1 MAPRTHPPAPGEGA
15 GRADAV
21 VDGRPCAKKLWM
33 TTEKEAALEAYRA
46 KRDASQTPEPFG
58 GLGLPDDPD
67 WTKPRMFVVQKHA
80 ARRLHYDFRLE
91 WRGTL
96 ISWAIPQGPSTDV
109 AEKRLA
115 VMVEDHP
122 VEYADFEGIIPK
134 GNYGAGEVIVWDKG
148 VWIPVEDPEEG
159 LVKGKLLF
167 ELRGF
172 KLHGRFT
179 LVRTKRQG
187 QTESKEWLLIKK
199 PDAYAGAAGAR
210 YLSPESIYSGLTLE
224 EIQGGSNKAAT
235 LRERLVSLGAPRARV
250 EGTADFMLAEDA
262 KEPFSDPNFI
272 FELKYDGYRLL
283 VVVENGTCELIY
295 RRGSKATNLY
305 PEIAR
310 AASLLPFSR
319 LILDGEL
326 VCLDDQA
333 RPSFSRLQ
341 KRSQLRRTADVAAAA
356 IRLPAT
362 LQTFDV
368 IGFEDFDLRSLPLL
382 ERKEILRVVLP
393 KAGPLRFVD
402 HIPAE
407 GARFYAEV
415 ERMGLEGVMA
425 KRADSKYRG
434 GRSGDWLKLKT
445 DKVAD
450 FVVIGMTPPDGSRT
464 GFGALHLA
472 AYTKAPVPWGEVP
485 SEPRLVY
492 AGRVG
497 SGFTEDQLKT
507 FSALLDQDAVKDPP
521 CPIIDEPKGSTF
533 VEPRHVVEVRFK
545 SWSAQSLLRQPVF
558 LRFRDDKPPEE
569 CLRPGEEAGGGGP
582 KQDGAEAPEVAV
594 DKIVRFTNL
603 TKVFWPPSDGN
614 AAVYTKGDLIDYY
627 RNIAPWFLPYLAD
640 RPITLTRYP
649 DGINGKS
656 FFQKDAPPFIP
667 GWMRTERLWSEDTGK
682 ELDLIIGGPRS
693 EGDLETLLFLANLG
707 AIVLHAWNARV
718 ADPARPDWIILDL
731 DPKEAPFEHVITLA
745 QEAKA
750 LCDEIGLPSFVKTTG
765 SSGLHVLVPTGGALT
780 HEQCKT
786 FAELLARVM
795 VTRRET
801 IATIVR
807 IPAHRGGK
815 VYLDFLQNGH
825 GKLLV
830 APFSVRPLPGAPV
843 SMPLEWSE
851 VREGLTPRQFTIANA
866 IPRLQKLDRDP
877 LVGVLTERP
886 DLLAALGKLGER
898 LG

>member
-1 MAPRTHPPAPGEGA
+1 MPAHQ
-15 GRADAV
+15 
-21 VDGRPCAKKLWM
+21 
-33 TTEKEAALEAYRA
+33 EAALEAYRA
-46 KRDASQTPEPFG
+46 KRAASQTPEPFG

-80 ARRLHYDFRLE
+80 ATRLHYDFRLE

-96 ISWAIPQGPSTDV
+96 ISWAIPHGPSTDI

-115 VMVEDHP
+115 MMVEDHP
-122 VEYADFEGIIPK
+122 VEYADFEGVIPK

-148 VWIPVEDPEEG
+148 VWLPLEEPEEG
-159 LVKGKLLF
+159 LEKGKLLF

-187 QTESKEWLLIKK
+187 QKDSKEWLLIKK
-199 PDAYAGAAGAR
+199 PDAYAGAEGAR
-210 YLSPESIYSGLTLE
+210 YLTPESIYSGLTLE
-224 EIQGGSNKAAT
+224 EVQGGSKKAAAI
-235 LRERLVSLGAPRARV
+235 RERLVKLGAPRARV
-250 EGTADFMLAEDA
+250 DAAPDFMLAEDA
-262 KEPFSDPNFI
+262 KGPFKDPNFI
-272 FELKYDGYRLL
+272 YELKYDGYRLL
-283 VVVENGTCELIY
+283 VVVEDARCELVY
-295 RRGSKATNLY
+295 RRGSKATGLY

-310 AASLLPFSR
+310 AASLLPCSR

-326 VCLDDQA
+326 VCLDDSA

-341 KRSQLRRTADVAAAA
+341 QRSQLRRTADVAAAA
-356 IRLPAT
+356 VRLPAT
-362 LQTFDV
+362 LQAFD
-368 IGFEDFDLRSLPLL
+368 ILAFEDFDLRSLPLL
-382 ERKEILRVVLP
+382 ERKSLLRDILPR
-393 KAGPLRFVD
+393 AGPLRFVD
-402 HIPAE
+402 HIE
-407 GARFYAEV
+407 GEGILFYNEV

-425 KRADSKYRG
+425 KRADSKYRP
-434 GRSGDWLKLKT
+434 GRSSDWQKLKT
-445 DKVAD
+445 DRVAD

-472 AYTKAPVPWGEVP
+472 AYTRAPADAGGAAT
-485 SEPRLVY
+485 EPRLIY

-507 FSALLDQDAVKDPP
+507 YRARLEEDTAKGPP
-521 CPIIDEPKGSTF
+521 CAVVEEPKGS
-533 VEPRHVVEVRFK
+533 VYVAPRHVVEVRFK
-545 SWSAQSLLRQPVF
+545 SWSAGSLLRQPVF
-558 LRFRDDKPPEE
+558 LRWRDDKPPEE
-569 CLRPGEEAGGGGP
+569 CLRPGEESFTSSSALEERP
-582 KQDGAEAPEVAV
+582 EAAEATPLVV
-594 DKIVRFTNL
+594 DKTVRFTNL
-603 TKVFWPPSDGN
+603 TKVFWPASEANPV
-614 AAVYTKGDLIDYY
+614 AYTKGDLIDYY
-627 RNIAPWFLPYLAD
+627 RNVAPWFLPYLAD

-649 DGINGKS
+649 DGIHGKS

-682 ELDLIIGGPRS
+682 ELDLIIGGDRAL
-693 EGDLETLLFLANLG
+693 GDLETLLFIANLG
-707 AIVLHAWNARV
+707 AIVLHAWNAR
-718 ADPARPDWIILDL
+718 ASDPARPDWIILDL
-731 DPKEAPFEHVITLA
+731 DPKEAPFEHVIALA

-750 LCDEIGLPSFVKTTG
+750 LCDEIALPCFAKTTG
-765 SSGLHVLVPTGGALT
+765 SSGLHVLIPTGGALT

-786 FAELLARVM
+786 FAEVLARVI
-795 VTRRET
+795 VTRRDT

-851 VREGLTPRQFTIANA
+851 VRLGLTPRQFTIENA
-866 IPRLQKLDRDP
+866 VPRLQALGYDP
-877 LVGVLTERP
+877 LIGVLREKP
-886 DLLAALGKLGER
+886 DLLGALGKLGER
-898 LG
+898 VG

>member
-1 MAPRTHPPAPGEGA
+1 MPH
-15 GRADAV
+15 
-21 VDGRPCAKKLWM
+21 
-33 TTEKEAALEAYRA
+33 KEASLEAYRA
-46 KRDASQTPEPFG
+46 KRAASQTPEPFG

-122 VEYADFEGIIPK
+122 VEYADFEGVIPK

-148 VWIPVEDPEEG
+148 VWLPLEDPDEG
-159 LVKGKLLF
+159 FEKGKLLF

-187 QTESKEWLLIKK
+187 QAEMKEWLLIKK
-199 PDAYAGAAGAR
+199 PDAYAGPEGAR
-210 YLSPESIYSGLTLE
+210 YLTPESIYSGLTLE
-224 EIQGGSNKAAT
+224 EIQEGSKRAAT
-235 LRERLVSLGAPRARV
+235 IRERLLTLGAPRGKV
-250 EGTADFMLAEDA
+250 EATPDFMLAEDA
-262 KEPFSDPNFI
+262 KAPFSDPNFI
-272 FELKYDGYRLL
+272 YELKYDGYRLL
-283 VVVENGTCELIY
+283 VVVEEGRCDLVY
-295 RRGSKATNLY
+295 RRGSKATDLY

-319 LILDGEL
+319 LVLDGEL
-326 VCLDDQA
+326 VCLDENA

-341 KRSQLRRTADVAAAA
+341 QRSQLRRTADVALAAV
-356 IRLPAT
+356 RLPAT
-362 LQTFDV
+362 LQTFDLLA
-368 IGFEDFDLRSLPLL
+368 FEDFDLRSLPLL
-382 ERKEILRVVLP
+382 ERKGILRDVLP

-407 GARFYAEV
+407 GIPFYDEV
-415 ERMGLEGVMA
+415 QRMGLEGVMA
-425 KRADSKYRG
+425 KRADSRYRP
-434 GRSGDWLKLKT
+434 GRTSDWQKLKT
-445 DKVAD
+445 DRTAD
-450 FVVIGMTPPDGSRT
+450 FVVLGMTPPEGSRT

-472 AYTKAPVPWGEVP
+472 AYTRE
-485 SEPRLVY
+485 SEEPGGPAGPPRLVY

-497 SGFTEDQLKT
+497 SGFTEDQLKD
-507 FSALLDQDAVKDPP
+507 FKASLEKDVVAESACAIV
-521 CPIIDEPKGSTF
+521 DEPRGSTY
-533 VEPRHVVEVRFK
+533 VSPRHVVEVRYK
-545 SWSAQSLLRQPVF
+545 SWAPHSLLRQPVF
-558 LRFRDDKPPEE
+558 LRWRDDKPPEE
-569 CLRPGEEAGGGGP
+569 CLRPGEEAGTSEETRESA
-582 KQDGAEAPEVAV
+582 DAPQVV
-594 DKIVRFTNL
+594 IDKTVRFTNL
-603 TKVFWPPSDGN
+603 TKIFWPVSEAN
-614 AAVYTKGDLIDYY
+614 ARAYTKGDLIDYY
-627 RNIAPWFLPYLAD
+627 RSVSPWFLPYLAD

-649 DGINGKS
+649 DGIQGKS

-682 ELDLIIGGPRS
+682 ELDLIIGGDRTS
-693 EGDLETLLFLANLG
+693 GDLETLLFIANLG
-707 AIVLHAWNARV
+707 AIVLHAWNARA

-731 DPKEAPFEHVITLA
+731 DPKEAPFEHVIALA

-750 LCDEIGLPSFVKTTG
+750 LCDEIALPCFVKTTG

-786 FAELLARVM
+786 FAEVLARVI
-795 VTRRET
+795 VTRRDP

-815 VYLDFLQNGH
+815 VYIDFLQNGH

-866 IPRLQKLDRDP
+866 VPRLASLGHDP
-877 LVGVLTERP
+877 LIGVLEEKP
-886 DLLAALGKLGER
+886 DLLGALGKLGER

>member
-1 MAPRTHPPAPGEGA
+1 MPHKEGSL
-15 GRADAV
+15 D
-21 VDGRPCAKKLWM
+21 
-33 TTEKEAALEAYRA
+33 AYRA
-46 KRDASQTPEPFG
+46 KRAASQTPEPFG

-122 VEYADFEGIIPK
+122 VEYADFEGVIPK

-148 VWIPVEDPEEG
+148 VWLPLEDPDEG
-159 LVKGKLLF
+159 FEKGKLLF

-187 QTESKEWLLIKK
+187 QAEMKEWLLIKK
-199 PDAYAGAAGAR
+199 PDAWAGADGAR
-210 YLSPESIYSGLTLE
+210 YLTPESIYSGLTLE
-224 EIQGGSNKAAT
+224 EIQEGSKRAAT
-235 LRERLVSLGAPRARV
+235 LRERLVTLGAPRARV
-250 EGTADFMLAEDA
+250 EGTPDFMLAEDA
-262 KEPFSDPNFI
+262 ERPFSDPNFI
-272 FELKYDGYRLL
+272 YELKYDGYRLL
-283 VVVENGTCELIY
+283 VVVEDGRCDLIY
-295 RRGSKATNLY
+295 RRGSKATDLY

-319 LILDGEL
+319 LVLDGEL
-326 VCLDDQA
+326 VCLDDNA

-341 KRSQLRRTADVAAAA
+341 QRSQLRRTADVAAAA
-356 IRLPAT
+356 VRLPAT
-362 LQTFDV
+362 LQTFD
-368 IGFEDFDLRSLPLL
+368 ILGFEDFDLRSLPLV
-382 ERKEILRVVLP
+382 ERKAILRDVLP

-407 GARFYAEV
+407 GTLFYNEV

-425 KRADSKYRG
+425 KRADSKYRP
-434 GRSGDWLKLKT
+434 GRSNDWRKLKT

-450 FVVIGMTPPDGSRT
+450 FVVIGMTPPEGSRT

-472 AYTKAPVPWGEVP
+472 AYTRVPAEGDAPP

-507 FSALLDQDAVKDPP
+507 YQALLEKDVVADPV
-521 CPIIDEPKGSTF
+521 CAIVDEPKGSTY
-533 VEPRHVVEVRFK
+533 VSPRHVVEVRFK

-558 LRFRDDKPPEE
+558 LRWRDDKPPEE
-569 CLRPGEEAGGGGP
+569 CLRPGEDAGVAEE
-582 KQDGAEAPEVAV
+582 KRESAEAPNVVV
-594 DKIVRFTNL
+594 DKTVRFTNL
-603 TKVFWPPSDGN
+603 TKVFWPVSEANPV
-614 AAVYTKGDLIDYY
+614 AYTKGDLIDYY
-627 RNIAPWFLPYLAD
+627 RNVAPWFLPYLAD

-649 DGINGKS
+649 DGIHGKS

-682 ELDLIIGGPRS
+682 ELDLIIGGDRS
-693 EGDLETLLFLANLG
+693 SGDLETLLFIANLG
-707 AIVLHAWNARV
+707 AIVLHAWNAR
-718 ADPARPDWIILDL
+718 ASDPARPDWIILDL
-731 DPKEAPFEHVITLA
+731 DPKEAPFEHVISLA

-750 LCDEIGLPSFVKTTG
+750 LCDEINLSCFVKTTG
-765 SSGLHVLVPTGGALT
+765 SSGLHVLIPTGGALT

-786 FAELLARVM
+786 FAEVLARVI
-795 VTRRET
+795 VTRRDT

-815 VYLDFLQNGH
+815 VYIDFLQNGH

-843 SMPLEWSE
+843 SMPLLWSE

-866 IPRLQKLDRDP
+866 IPRLKSLERDP
-877 LVGVLTERP
+877 LIGVLSEKP
-886 DLLAALGKLGER
+886 DLLGALGKLGER

>member
-1 MAPRTHPPAPGEGA
+1 MPH
-15 GRADAV
+15 
-21 VDGRPCAKKLWM
+21 
-33 TTEKEAALEAYRA
+33 KEPSLDAYRA

-58 GLGLPDDPD
+58 GLGLPDDAD
-67 WTKPRMFVVQKHA
+67 WTKPRLFVVQKHA

-122 VEYADFEGIIPK
+122 IEYADFEGIIPR

-148 VWIPVEDPEEG
+148 VWIPLEDPDEG

-187 QTESKEWLLIKK
+187 QTESKEWLIIKK
-199 PDAYAGAAGAR
+199 PDAYAGAEGAR
-210 YLSPESIYSGLTLE
+210 YLTPESIYSGLTLE
-224 EIQGGSNKAAT
+224 EIQEGSKKAVMI
-235 LRERLVSLGAPRARV
+235 RERLVTLGAPRARV
-250 EGTADFMLAEDA
+250 LGTPDFMLAEDA

-283 VVVENGTCELIY
+283 VVVENGKCELIY
-295 RRGSKATNLY
+295 RRGSKATDLY

-310 AASLLPFSR
+310 AGSLLPFSR
-319 LILDGEL
+319 LVLDGEL
-326 VCLDDQA
+326 VCLDDNA

-341 KRSQLRRTADVAAAA
+341 QRSQLRRTADVAAAA
-356 IRLPAT
+356 VRLPAT
-362 LQTFDV
+362 LQTFDLV
-368 IGFEDFDLRSLPLL
+368 AFEDFDLRSLPLV
-382 ERKEILRVVLP
+382 ERKNILRDVLP
-393 KAGPLRFVD
+393 RAGPLRYVD

-407 GARFYAEV
+407 GALFYAEV

-425 KRADSKYRG
+425 KRADSKYRP
-434 GRSGDWLKLKT
+434 GRSSEWLKLKI
-445 DKVAD
+445 DQVAD
-450 FVVIGMTPPDGSRT
+450 FVVIGMTPPEGSRA

-472 AYTKAPVPWGEVP
+472 AY
-485 SEPRLVY
+485 SRLPDGSAEGPDDPHLIY

-497 SGFTEDQLKT
+497 SGFTEDQLET
-507 FSALLDQDAVKDPP
+507 FSALLKTGMVKDPP
-521 CPIIDEPKGSTF
+521 CPIVDEPKGSTY
-533 VEPRHVVEVRFK
+533 VAPHHVVEVRFK

-558 LRFRDDKPPEE
+558 LRWRDDKPPEE
-569 CLRPGEEAGGGGP
+569 CLRPGEGAGTAAERPEA
-582 KQDGAEAPEVAV
+582 AEPPTVVV
-594 DKIVRFTNL
+594 DKTVRFTNL
-603 TKVFWPPSDGN
+603 TKVFWPPSESN
-614 AAVYTKGDLIDYY
+614 AVAYTKGDLIDYY
-627 RNIAPWFLPYLAD
+627 RNVAPWFLPYLAD

-682 ELDLIIGGPRS
+682 ELDLIIGGDRS
-693 EGDLETLLFLANLG
+693 QGDLETLLFIANLG
-707 AIVLHAWNARV
+707 AIVVHAWNAR
-718 ADPARPDWIILDL
+718 ASDPARPDWIILDL

-750 LCDEIGLPSFVKTTG
+750 LCDEIGLPSFAKTTG
-765 SSGLHVLVPTGGALT
+765 SSGLHVLLPTGGALT

-786 FAELLARVM
+786 FAELLARVI
-795 VTRRET
+795 VTRRDT

-815 VYLDFLQNGH
+815 VYIDFLQNGH

-843 SMPLEWSE
+843 SMPLLWSE

-866 IPRLQKLDRDP
+866 IPRLQAQDHDP
-877 LVGVLTERP
+877 LLGVLKEKP
-886 DLLAALGKLGER
+886 DLLGALGKLGER

>member
-1 MAPRTHPPAPGEGA
+1 MPERKDA
-15 GRADAV
+15 G
-21 VDGRPCAKKLWM
+21 
-33 TTEKEAALEAYRA
+33 LEAYRA

-58 GLGLPDDPD
+58 GLGLPEDPD

-122 VEYADFEGIIPK
+122 VEYADFEGVIPK

-148 VWIPVEDPEEG
+148 VWIPVENPDEG
-159 LVKGKLLF
+159 FEKGKLLF

-199 PDAYAGAAGAR
+199 PDAYAGAEGAR

-224 EIQGGSNKAAT
+224 EIQEGSKKAAS
-235 LRERLVSLGAPRARV
+235 LRERLGELGTPQGKVDSSA
-250 EGTADFMLAEDA
+250 EFMLAEDA

-283 VVVENGTCELIY
+283 VVVEGGKCELIY
-295 RRGSKATNLY
+295 RRGSKATDLY

-319 LILDGEL
+319 LVLDGEL
-326 VCLDDQA
+326 VCLDDNA

-341 KRSQLRRTADVAAAA
+341 QRSQLRRTVDVAAAA
-356 IRLPAT
+356 VRLPAT
-362 LQTFDV
+362 LQTFD
-368 IGFEDFDLRSLPLL
+368 ILGFDDFDLRSLALL
-382 ERKEILRVVLP
+382 ERKSILKDVLP

-402 HIPAE
+402 HILAE
-407 GARFYAEV
+407 GVLFFAEV

-434 GRSGDWLKLKT
+434 GRSDRWLKLKT
-445 DKVAD
+445 DKIAD
-450 FVVIGMTPPDGSRT
+450 FVVVGMTPPDGSRR

-472 AYTKAPVPWGEVP
+472 AYTRVAGGSEEML
-485 SEPRLVY
+485 SEPRLEY

-507 FSALLDQDAVKDPP
+507 FRALLEKDMAKDPP
-521 CPIIDEPKGSTF
+521 CPIVDEPKGSTY
-533 VEPRHVVEVRFK
+533 VVPRHVVEVRFK
-545 SWSAQSLLRQPVF
+545 SWSSQSLLRQPVF

-569 CLRPGEEAGGGGP
+569 CHRPGEGAGAEAQKQ
-582 KQDGAEAPEVAV
+582 KQDGTEAPHVVV
-594 DKIVRFTNL
+594 DKTVRFTNL
-603 TKVFWPPSDGN
+603 TKVFWPATEAHPV
-614 AAVYTKGDLIDYY
+614 AFTKRDLIDYY
-627 RNIAPWFLPYLAD
+627 RNVAPWFLPYLAD

-682 ELDLIIGGPRS
+682 ELDLIIGGDRT

-707 AIVLHAWNARV
+707 AIVLHAWNAR
-718 ADPARPDWIILDL
+718 ASDPARPDWIILDL
-731 DPKEAPFEHVITLA
+731 DPKEEPFEHVIALA

-750 LCDEIGLPSFVKTTG
+750 LCDEIGLPCFAKTTG
-765 SSGLHVLVPTGGALT
+765 SSGLHVLLPTGGALT

-786 FAELLARVM
+786 FAELLARVI
-795 VTRRET
+795 VTRRDT

-815 VYLDFLQNGH
+815 VYIDFLQNGH

-843 SMPLEWSE
+843 SMPLDWSE
-851 VREGLTPRQFTIANA
+851 VREGLTPRQFTIVNA
-866 IPRLQKLDRDP
+866 IPRLKKLEHDP
-877 LVGVLTERP
+877 LIGVLKEKP
-886 DLLAALGKLGER
+886 DLLGALGKLGER